1 MTQTSLSRWLRIIII
16 GVALCGLFIYA
27 WVFPALGKAVVQSY
41 PEFSYCYYPW
51 LMLLWGTG
59 IPCYVAMVFAWRIAG
74 NIGADHSFTLENG
87 RLLKWISMLAALDA
101 VVLFVMNII
110 YLFLNMN
117 HPGVALLV
125 LLVVFTGFAISVI
138 CGGLSHLVNKAAVLQ
153 EESDWTI

>member
-1 MTQTSLSRWLRIIII
+1 
-16 GVALCGLFIYA
+16 
-27 WVFPALGKAVVQSY
+27 
-41 PEFSYCYYPW
+41 
-51 LMLLWGTG
+51 
-59 IPCYVAMVFAWRIAG
+59 
-74 NIGADHSFTLENG
+74 
-87 RLLKWISMLAALDA
+87 MLAALDA